1 MAITLGN
8 RRFNR
13 LAAAAV
19 AAIGLAAVAVPLAP
33 AKAQLYF
40 GIGPGGFDV
49 GIGGPSYYNPYY
61 RPYYNPYYS
70 RGYGYGYGYGYPG
83 YYRGW

>member
-1 MAITLGN
+1 MSITNRN
-8 RRFNR
+8 RRFSR
-13 LAAAAV
+13 LATAGV

-49 GIGGPSYYNPYY
+49 GIGAPSYYNPYY
-61 RPYYNPYYS
+61 RPYYRPYY
-70 RGYGYGYGYGYPG
+70 GGYGYGYPG
-83 YYRGW
+83 YYWGW